1 MKNKIKKTLPIIFL
15 ITFSFLFF
23 TLDNNKAYAAAQ
35 CNAVPP
41 YVTVTSEETM
51 PAFTSTYVP
60 WSVAE
65 ETYTLVGVF
74 PSYSACIAFC
84 PGFPTG
90 GATCSLGIPSI
101 CSSSYQKIYTFK
113 HFPPTTYN
121 LSQQYCAAGLPPS
134 PTVPDQYCVPTIA
147 GCAPGFSTYVG
158 SNDLGGGTCER
169 VYSCTRRIFTG
180 DYRYINAT
188 NCSAVP
194 GAQPGCTI
202 QSGTFGS
209 CTFYKDVNSYYTE
222 QYYCGVT
229 QNPPSNVD
237 VDATIWTSS
246 ARSTIFSSQNGD
258 GPLWAYSQAPYRIS
272 WGPVTGA
279 TSCSLNGSPVS
290 ISGGSINTYTIP
302 LNTNSLTYTLS
313 CTGSGGT
320 TEDSVTIYVPP
331 KPTSGV
337 GSCPNPGTTGSFSW
351 TAPNV
356 NVGGISIWNTFI
368 TTVINTTTSTQLGYP
383 ATDSNFVGTSKN
395 FTTTVNNSYLWSV
408 SSKHNTTG
416 AFSDPVSGSFTCSNS
431 CINLTLNSSKSGFS
445 LTNSTT
451 NPTPGLTQNLT
462 VSPGQVFY
470 SYVDYGNSSV
480 GYIITPNVSGSYGF
494 DNWLG
499 WNSGTAG
506 RFGYSNI
513 NFAPSTPGTYTYTTG
528 ISSNPTY
535 CSSGPTPIGTVT
547 VSVPATCNPSI
558 IGTNQMYGCSYS
570 GTNFNTLTG
579 SSLTGP
585 TLSSPVSA
593 SASPLP
599 NTNWGTGGPNSLV
612 DNFSVRWKGRFNFN
626 AGTYTFTTA
635 SDDGSRAYFDDNNDG
650 LPDNGYIVNDWS
662 NHAIRSTSG
671 SPVYVSAGQHT
682 VVYEMYEATGGA
694 GYGLSWTATL
704 VPTVSI
710 NANDTNLPNPNSG
723 TNINWYYSGA
733 SSCSFDFPASSPT
746 YPNGSGSYSTGSL
759 SASRTYTICCNSV
772 CRSVTVNVAPQTFG
786 LTVNKSGQGSI
797 VSSPSGISCGVGCNS
812 QSANFTAG
820 TNVSL
825 TATPSSGRIF
835 TGWSG
840 GTCSG
845 LSTTCSF
852 VMPSTPVTVNANFA
866 VDPNYIEF

>member
-1 MKNKIKKTLPIIFL
+1 MNYFKKINQIYLAL
-15 ITFSFLFF
+15 FSFFIAVF
-23 TLDNNKAYAAAQ
+23 VFIPTHKVDATAQ

-41 YVTVTSEETM
+41 YVTVLSDETM
-51 PAFTSTYVP
+51 PGFTPFPQISEASYDI
-60 WSVAE
+60 
-65 ETYTLVGVF
+65 YTTF
-74 PSYSACIAFC
+74 PDYFSCVQFC
-84 PGFPTG
+84 PG
-90 GATCSLGIPSI
+90 AQLGTASCYYVNPNFV
-101 CSSSYQKIYTFK
+101 CSSLSTKIYFFK
-113 HFPPTTYN
+113 HTAGTQY
-121 LSQQYCAAGLPPS
+121 STSKEYCAAGLDTGPFDGS
-134 PTVPDQYCVPTIA
+134 YCVPDNY
-147 GCAPGFSTYVG
+147 GCQGSTYVG
-158 SNDLGGGTCER
+158 ENYIGDGWCNKLYTC
-169 VYSCTRRIFTG
+169 SQTKFTG
-180 DYRYINAT
+180 QYKTISYSSCDGFAG
-188 NCSAVP
+188 S
-194 GAQPGCTI
+194 QPGCTI
-202 QSGTFGS
+202 NSGSYGYCEFFRSGGS
-209 CTFYKDVNSYYTE
+209 YKET
-222 QYYCGVT
+222 YYCGGIT
-229 QNPPSNVD
+229 PTGVD